1 MSTKSAR
8 SRFEGFTLVELLVVI
23 AIIGI
28 LIALL
33 LPAVQAA
40 REAARRSQCVNN
52 LKQLGIAHHNY
63 HDVHNAL
70 PMRNGGTTL
79 PGWEPA
85 KCNVG
90 RLNALVPL
98 LPYLEQA
105 PMYDKIKAGDATYPP
120 WGPSGES
127 GSWGPWS
134 NSPTVLH
141 CPSDPGPKNWTAS
154 YRPFTNYAL
163 SIGDQV
169 VGAND
174 STSRGIFPARK
185 NTQFRDITDGLS
197 NTIMMSERL
206 KENREQGAITDG
218 QYRHVIGMK
227 QNVASIA
234 TTPNSCLV
242 ETDGK
247 YFKAGTHKA
256 RFGATCWTDGQAE
269 RSAFNTVLGPNGPNC
284 GEGSN
289 QWADSTTVVLPPA
302 SEHPGGVN
310 GLMADGS
317 VHFFSDTI
325 DTGNTGTTAPASNA
339 SGTSPFGVWGKL
351 GSKGGGEPVQV
362 P

>member
-1 MSTKSAR
+1 MATKR
-8 SRFEGFTLVELLVVI
+8 VYSRFEGFTLVELLVVI

-52 LKQLGIAHHNY
+52 LKQLGLAHHGY

-70 PMRNGGTTL
+70 AMRNGGTT
-79 PGWEPA
+79 GGGQTTS
-85 KCNVG
+85 NTG
-90 RLNALVPL
+90 RLNALVPI
-98 LPYLEQA
+98 LPFMEQT

-120 WGPSGES
+120 WGPTAEW
-127 GSWGPWS
+127 GSWSPWS
-134 NSPTVLH
+134 NSPLVLQ

-169 VGAND
+169 TGAND
-174 STSRGIFPARK
+174 STSRGVFPARK
-185 NTQFRDITDGLS
+185 NTRFRDITDGLS

-206 KENREQGAITDG
+206 KEAREPGSITDG
-218 QYRHVIGMK
+218 QFRHVIGLK
-227 QNVASIA
+227 QGVASIA
-234 TTPNSCLV
+234 TTPNTCLV

-247 YFKAGTHKA
+247 FFRAGAHKA

-269 RSAFNTVLGPNGPNC
+269 RSCFNTVLGPNGPNC
-284 GEGSN
+284 AGETN
-289 QWADSTTVVLPPA
+289 QWADSTTLVQPPA

-325 DTGNTGTTAPASNA
+325 DTGNTGATAPASNS
-339 SGTSPFGVWGKL
+339 SGQSPFGVWGKL
-351 GSKGGGEPVQV
+351 GSKGSGEPVQV